1 MADSLRERKKVETRQ
16 RLSDVATALFLERG
30 FDQVSVSEVA
40 EAAGVSK
47 MTVFNYF
54 PRKED
59 LLFDRGP
66 EMTALLTAAVRDRT
80 PGTSPT
86 AALTALVL
94 RLIDE
99 RHPFMGLSN
108 DRPVFW
114 NVVLASP
121 ALRIRAR
128 EAVEAVE
135 STIAGLLA
143 EAGDPDAEL
152 NAAVFLAATRIGFVH
167 IGRRVLAGEK
177 PAEIQAEC
185 RAYMARVLRHV
196 EPAGG
201 AQTPRT
207 LRVVLNVAAYDEV
220 VAFWTG
226 VLGRPRTGGWDR
238 GPADRGALVEVAPG
252 GVVEI
257 VGHGPDFVT
266 PSYADLAVAVEVGDR
281 AAVDAMAVRLK
292 ERGVPASEPAEQSWG
307 HYSLSLRDPAGV
319 EIVVYAGVDQGLR

>member
-1 MADSLRERKKVETRQ
+1 MTDSLRERKKVQTRQ

-30 FDQVSVSEVA
+30 FDQVSVAEVA

-66 EMTALLTAAVRDRT
+66 EMTDLVTSAVRDRAG
-80 PGTSPT
+80 GTSPT

-114 NVVLASP
+114 NAVLASP

-135 STIAGLLA
+135 SLIAELLA

-152 NAAVFLAATRIGFVH
+152 NAALFLAATRIGFVH
-167 IGRRVLAGEK
+167 IGRRVLAGEN
-177 PAEIQAEC
+177 PTDIQAEC
-185 RAYMARVLRHV
+185 RAFMTRALSRV
-196 EPAGG
+196 
-201 AQTPRT
+201 T
-207 LRVVLNVAAYDEV
+207 
-220 VAFWTG
+220 
-226 VLGRPRTGGWDR
+226 
-238 GPADRGALVEVAPG
+238 
-252 GVVEI
+252 
-257 VGHGPDFVT
+257 
-266 PSYADLAVAVEVGDR
+266 
-281 AAVDAMAVRLK
+281 
-292 ERGVPASEPAEQSWG
+292 
-307 HYSLSLRDPAGV
+307 
-319 EIVVYAGVDQGLR
+319 